1 MSNSRARYE
10 ELREKP
16 LFVENTEQ
24 QRSVAIIVEIIQASN
39 HTSLTKELLTKV
51 LQVSKEGPNLSPATV
66 FQIAADA
73 TKIDELC
80 NTKIN

>member
-1 MSNSRARYE
+1 MSDSRAKYE

-16 LFVENTEQ
+16 TFVENTEQ
-24 QRSVAIIVEIIQASN
+24 QRSVAIIVEILQASD
-39 HTSLTKELLTKV
+39 HTSLTKHLLSKV
-51 LQVSKEGPNLSPATV
+51 LEVSKEGPNLSPATV

-80 NTKIN
+80 NTKTN